1 MHFNTLELCWF
12 LGNKDGFIFKVTKI
26 LYYTFYV
33 MLVSKHCLLINNKC
47 QDYSAGVFLSN
58 SNAEVPAEEAM
69 LEVASE
75 ERGTLQGAAGKGWLR
90 RAGGGRRRALCG
102 VLGRDRDGTDGSGEC
117 QSWGSCRAV

>member
-75 ERGTLQGAAGKGWLR
+75 ERGTLQGAAGKGWLC
-90 RAGGGRRRALCG
+90 RAGVGEGG
-102 VLGRDRDGTDGSGEC
+102 VLSAGAGQGQGWHRRF
-117 QSWGSCRAV
+117 R